1 MRYDAND
8 TNTLPAD
15 FRSETASKDVEEHM
29 LLKAGLKCGG
39 QCGVIK
45 IEFNKLLSSCL
56 FYANF
61 HLLHLHL
68 LPLVF
73 NF

>member
-1 MRYDAND
+1 MRYEAND

-56 FYANF
+56 F
-61 HLLHLHL
+61 
-68 LPLVF
+68 
-73 NF
+73 